1 MAKTIFMQTTEVE
14 AGRSAAEITS
24 LLVQAGARQ
33 IATDYA
39 ESGKVSGIRFSLPV
53 AGVDCTFS
61 LPARTDPVFKMLLK
75 QKPWANARTNLG
87 VSEYEQRIR
96 ELAERIGWRQLYR
109 WTQAQL
115 AFIESGQAT
124 TQEVFFPYLVD
135 RSGRTVFAVFEEQK
149 FKMLT
154 AGTGE

>member
-1 MAKTIFMQTTEVE
+1 MPKAIFMQTTEVE
-14 AGRSAAEITS
+14 ASRSAAEITS

-39 ESGKVSGIRFSLPV
+39 QNGKVCGIRFSLPV

-61 LPARTDPVFKMLLK
+61 LPARTEPVFRLLLK
-75 QKPWANARTNLG
+75 QKPWENARTNLG
-87 VSEYEQRIR
+87 RDEYDERLR
-96 ELAERIGWRQLYR
+96 EMAERVGWRQLFR

-115 AFIESGQAT
+115 AFIESGQAS

-154 AGTGE
+154 AGT